1 MNKPTHQGEQIAM
14 TTQKSQHYQ
23 ADTSWFHIFRNVVDN
38 GELAKMTGSTIKV
51 YIVLKS
57 YTHFATGDTFPE
69 IQTIAIKSGLSE
81 SQVIRCLKNL
91 VVTGFLRKIR
101 TGRKNTYRMYEKV
114 SIVDESGKTTAV
126 ATWEYQPQMTK
137 QTVTE
142 LKQMMMT
149 GKLKPTPVIHI
160 GNVQLQ
166 INTGNAIGIQI
177 NKNDLTKLAEQSPEI
192 IEHLLSIRAN
202 MLNRKHHGKS

>member
-1 MNKPTHQGEQIAM
+1 M
-14 TTQKSQHYQ
+14 TDQKMQLYH
-23 ADTSWFHIFRNVVDN
+23 ADTSWFHFFRDMADN
-38 GELAKMTGSTIKV
+38 GDLARLSGSTVKV
-51 YIVLKS
+51 YLVLKS
-57 YTHFATGDTFPE
+57 YTHFATGDAFPE

-91 VVTGFLRKIR
+91 VAAGFLRKTR

-114 SIVDESGKTTAV
+114 SIVDDSGKTTAV

-137 QTVTE
+137 QTVAE
-142 LKQMMMT
+142 LKQMMRI
-149 GKLKPTPVIHI
+149 GKLKQTPVIHI
-160 GNVQLQ
+160 DNVQLQ

-177 NKNDLTKLAEQSPEI
+177 NKNDLAKLAEQSPEI

-202 MLNRKHHGKS
+202 MLNRKHHGES